1 MLHKCSN
8 PSSVF
13 KSGRY
18 EKVVKLPHFIKL
30 LSIVEE
36 RILNDMNTEIICIA
50 SITLIPLQ
58 VQQITFQPCDHIIA
72 IAAVSALNA
81 TSGPVVL
88 RRYLC
93 CFRQVYV

>member
-13 KSGRY
+13 TSGRY
-18 EKVVKLPHFIKL
+18 EEILKLPYFTKL
-30 LSIVEE
+30 LSIVEK

-58 VQQITFQPCDHIIA
+58 VQQITCPPCDHTIA

-81 TSGPVVL
+81 TSGRVVL